1 MWVLL
6 PTLDLSTRPYVLLTV
21 ALWHYMHGDGFRT
34 HTLLDQA
41 ESIDPTCAS
50 VITLRQLLN
59 LCVEPAAIRTVI
71 DEIAGSQ

>member
-1 MWVLL
+1 
-6 PTLDLSTRPYVLLTV
+6 
-21 ALWHYMHGDGFRT
+21 MHGDGFRT